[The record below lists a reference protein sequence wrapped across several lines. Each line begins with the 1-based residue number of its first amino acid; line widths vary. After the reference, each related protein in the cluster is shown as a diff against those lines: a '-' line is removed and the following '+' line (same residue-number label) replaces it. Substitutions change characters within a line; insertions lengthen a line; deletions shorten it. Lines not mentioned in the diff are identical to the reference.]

1 MRKSFLAL
9 ILGGFC
15 ALAALSSCQPEQ
27 QGSITSVS
35 LGEINADLL
44 TAEVSLTTKGLTE
57 YAYLVS
63 AAGEELSDDPVVI
76 FATGTTGTLVDGE
89 NKIVVRDLIPQT
101 EQQIVVA
108 FKTSETEFYPQ
119 VLTASF
125 TTTDYTDTF
134 TLVKSSYDGFTFH
147 FMVPRSVKD
156 AGNAIRY
163 SVASL
168 PMYLFYKTGNRSY
181 LDADMLLENGQR
193 HMLGDTT
200 LVYDDSTIYELDENG
215 NRVVDDL
222 TGDDVMIHTP
232 FSPGEPIVVM
242 AGEFSWDDSDIYGW
256 GSGYYN
262 ALFDYDTYKKEEVGG
277 GVRPWSVD
285 VDTPSDEDKYWTGYF
300 FKKNIVLPQPEDF
313 DAKLDIQYDVQ
324 AVSGTITITPGD
336 NVPMFCYLIIP
347 DEEFELDLEVLD
359 NNEDY
364 LQWYVTS
371 YFAYITRGANYSS
384 DALQIIL
391 EKDYY
396 LEANQKYHL
405 LITAFGNEKGTVQ
418 HFFHE
423 TFTTTEKTEPAPE
436 IVVTALEDKTTPYNV
451 VFNVKCPSKNA
462 VSAKYVANYVSEF
475 EIMLKK
481 GNSYNAIAGW
491 GSSFTAEEILQ
502 INSDAGLDV
511 SFSSVPN
518 STTRLAV
525 LAFNSEKTSNE
536 IVAGGSAVA
545 DGTSKKEVPQ
555 EKVDSPL
562 FSELIGDWTA
572 TASVI
577 QSRYGYDEDG
587 NYGLIT
593 DELGQRSR
601 KISIS
606 AGYTYPD
613 VLPESVYKLYKNKT
627 REEVDALYDEFKQT
641 VDEFNAALVGQ
652 NRLLCTG
659 FGYETEFTNNNQT
672 YFTENSAYD
681 LFISE
686 TYSGYDVESI
696 LWDCGPKFYL
706 EIKPDGSVVLPIN
719 SSRFYPMS
727 HYLYFNTKNS
737 IYPVGIGKD
746 RYLGK
751 DGYLSYGPEEQNA
764 DFPVSVSDDHNTL
777 TIGQYEY
784 NDTPYYLNALY
795 IRNGYAY
802 VCGAQIVSD
811 IVLTK
816 GWAETQVPA
825 ATVKTSAA
833 ASENHLKIEAVDGM
847 NATQV
852 ATHKS
857 KTAFKTDR
865 QMKKVVYK
873 PVSLKEKLEEN
884 RKSYEVR

>member
-1 MRKSFLAL
+1 MKKSFLSL

-15 ALAALSSCQPEQ
+15 ALAVLSSCQPEQ
-27 QGSITSVS
+27 QGPVTSVS

-57 YAYLVS
+57 YAYLV
-63 AAGEELSDDPVVI
+63 AVAGEELTDDPVVI

-101 EQQIVVA
+101 EQQIIVA

-134 TLVKSSYDGFTFH
+134 TIVKTSPDGFTFH
-147 FMVPRSVKD
+147 FKVPQSVKD

-163 SVASL
+163 NVGSL
-168 PMYLFYKTGNRSY
+168 PMYLYNKTGYLSA
-181 LDADMLLENGQR
+181 LDADMLLQNGQR

-200 LVYDDSTIYELDENG
+200 LVYDDSTVYELDENG
-215 NRVVDDL
+215 NKIIDDW
-222 TGDDVMIHTP
+222 TGDYVTLHTP

-242 AGEFSWDDSDIYGW
+242 AGEFSWDDSDMYGW

-262 ALFDYDTYKKEEVGG
+262 ALFDSDRYYEEVGG
-277 GVRPWSVD
+277 GFMPWSVE

-300 FKKNIVLPQPEDF
+300 FKKTIVLPQPEDF

-324 AVSGTITITPGD
+324 AVTGTITITPGD

-347 DEEFELDLEVLD
+347 DEEFDLDLEVLD

-371 YFAYITRGANYSS
+371 YFAAMMRGASYSS
-384 DALQIIL
+384 DVLQIIL
-391 EKDYY
+391 EKDYW

-405 LITAFGNEKGTVQ
+405 LITAFGNEEGTVQ

-436 IVVTALEDKTTPYNV
+436 IVVTALEDKTTPYDV
-451 VFNVKCPSKNA
+451 VFNVKCTSKNA

-475 EIMLKK
+475 EIMLQQ
-481 GNSYNAIAGW
+481 GNSYNDIAGW
-491 GSSFTAEEILQ
+491 GNSFTAEEIAQ

-511 SFSSVPN
+511 SFSSLPN
-518 STTRLAV
+518 STTRLAI
-525 LAFNSEKTSNE
+525 LAFNSEQTSNE

-545 DGTSKKEVPQ
+545 DITSKKEAPQ

-572 TASVI
+572 SAYLT
-577 QSRYGYDEDG
+577 QSYSGYDE
-587 NYGLIT
+587 NWNSIT
-593 DELGQRSR
+593 VTEELGQRSR

-606 AGYTYPD
+606 AGYTYPE
-613 VLPESVYKLYKNKT
+613 VLPESVYDVYTNKT
-627 REEVDALYDEFKQT
+627 REEVDALYEEFKQA

-659 FGYETEFTNNNQT
+659 FGYETEFTGDKSYLNQT

-681 LFISE
+681 LFVSE
-686 TYSGYDVESI
+686 TYSGFDVESI
-696 LWDCGPKFYL
+696 IWDCGPKFYL
-706 EIKPDGSVVLPIN
+706 EIKPNGSVVLPIN

-727 HYLYFNTKNS
+727 HYLYYNYKKP
-737 IYPVGIGKD
+737 IYPIG
-746 RYLGK
+746 LGA
-751 DGYLSYGPEEQNA
+751 DGYFTQGPEGQNA
-764 DFPVSVSDDHNTL
+764 DFPVSVSDDYNTL
-777 TIGQYEY
+777 TIGHYDY
-784 NDTPYYLNALY
+784 NGTPYYLNAADFEY
-795 IRNGYAY
+795 GYAY

-816 GWAETQVPA
+816 GWTEPEVPA
-825 ATVKTSAA
+825 TTVQNNAT
-833 ASENHLKIEAVDGM
+833 ASENHLKFEAVNGM
-847 NATQV
+847 NATKV

-857 KTAFKTDR
+857 KTAFKSDR
-865 QMKKVVYK
+865 KIKKVVYK